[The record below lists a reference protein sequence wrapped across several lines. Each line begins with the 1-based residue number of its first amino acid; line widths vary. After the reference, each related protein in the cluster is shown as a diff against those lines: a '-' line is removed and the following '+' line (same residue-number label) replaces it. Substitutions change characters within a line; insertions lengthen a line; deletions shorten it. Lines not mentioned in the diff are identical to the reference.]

1 MRKNTELHKEVKRSR
16 FLQSIDSKTAMMF
29 SSVAKFELMKS
40 EAKALLKDLPVEDGY
55 TFIPNFFLERLLK
68 QDFSVKQFNEILK
81 VFREGR

>member
-29 SSVAKFELMKS
+29 SRFAKFELMKS
-40 EAKALLKDLPVEDGY
+40 EAKALLSDLPVENGY
-55 TFIPNFFLERLLK
+55 TFIPNNFLEKLLK
-68 QDFSVKQFNEILK
+68 QDFSVEQFNEILK

>member
-40 EAKALLKDLPVEDGY
+40 EAKAILKDLPVEDGY
-55 TFIPNFFLERLLK
+55 MFIPNSFLERLLK
-68 QDFSVKQFNEILK
+68 QGFSVEQFNEILK

>member
-16 FLQSIDSKTAMMF
+16 FLQSIEPNTAMMF
-29 SSVAKFELMKS
+29 SSVAKFELMRS

-55 TFIPNFFLERLLK
+55 TFIPNSFLERLLK
-68 QDFSVKQFNEILK
+68 QDFSVEQFNEIMK